1 MNSNQDWDNTT
12 GEYYTLETVEQIT
25 RISRDRILFYRQ
37 HGLITTVSASQPE
50 EPRFDDEAV
59 HRLRQIA
66 TLLNEYGVN
75 DRGLHLISSLLDEVE
90 RLRREVRFLR
100 G

>member
-1 MNSNQDWDNTT
+1 MKPSEERDDTT
-12 GEYYTLETVEQIT
+12 GELYTIETVERIT
-25 RISRDRILFYRQ
+25 HISKDRILVYHRY
-37 HGLITTVSASQPE
+37 GLITAVSSTPPE

-59 HRLRQIA
+59 HKLRRIA
-66 TLLNEYGVN
+66 QLLTEYGVN
-75 DRGLHLISSLLDEVE
+75 ERGVVALASLIDEVE